1 MTRPSDWGYLRSVRV
16 RERGEIRVQHG
27 KRRWWAATSLAAL
40 LISQAILAGCS
51 QAGAAQS
58 DPQGSITISGSTAL
72 LPLVQHAAELFDQRY
87 IHAHIVVSGGGSL
100 HGIQAVTSHQVTIG
114 DSDVYADP
122 GTYPD
127 PTLTDH
133 LVAVIPFTMI
143 VNPDVSNVASLKHDQ
158 IIGVFSTGQY
168 SNWQQLGGPDLPIMP
183 VVRPAT
189 SGTRLTFRK
198 YVMGGRDEKGIFLK
212 TDSSQTVLTA
222 VATTPGAIG
231 YVALSVLD
239 KTVKPVAID
248 GVSATAAD
256 IEGGRYPFWGYEHM
270 YTLGDGNALTNA
282 FLDFMLTP
290 EVQSLAQHLGYI
302 PISQMQV
309 GDVTQPQA
317 SSAPFADASPRAW
330 KREESVHA

>member
-1 MTRPSDWGYLRSVRV
+1 M
-16 RERGEIRVQHG
+16 RERREIGIRV
-27 KRRWWAATSLAAL
+27 KRRGGWVALSLAAL
-40 LISQAILAGCS
+40 LISQAALAGCS
-51 QAGAAQS
+51 QSGGGQS
-58 DPQGSITISGSTAL
+58 DLQGSITISGSTAL
-72 LPLVQHAAELFDQRY
+72 LPLVQHAAQLFDQRY
-87 IHAHIVVSGGGSL
+87 IHAHVDVSGGGSL

-143 VNPDVSNVASLKHDQ
+143 VNPDVANVASLKHDQ
-158 IIGVFSTGQY
+158 IIGVFSSGQY

-183 VVRPAT
+183 VVRPPT

-212 TDSSQTVLTA
+212 TDSSQTVLTT

-239 KTVKPVAID
+239 KTVKPVSID
-248 GVSATAAD
+248 GVSATPTD
-256 IEGGRYPFWGYEHM
+256 IEAGRYPFWGYEHM
-270 YTLGDGNALTNA
+270 YTLGDGNALTSA
-282 FLDFMLTP
+282 FLDYMLTP
-290 EVQSLAQHLGYI
+290 EIQGLAKNLGYI

-309 GDVTQPQA
+309 GDISQPRA
-317 SSAPFADASPRAW
+317 SSAPYADVSPRAW
-330 KREESVHA
+330 KREEATHV

>member
-1 MTRPSDWGYLRSVRV
+1 MGL
-16 RERGEIRVQHG
+16 
-27 KRRWWAATSLAAL
+27 SLAAL
-40 LISQAILAGCS
+40 LISQATLAGCS
-51 QAGAAQS
+51 QTASGQS
-58 DPQGSITISGSTAL
+58 EPQGSITISGSTAL
-72 LPLVQHAAELFDQRY
+72 LPLVQRAAELFDQRY
-87 IHAHIVVSGGGSL
+87 IHAHIAVSGGGSL

-143 VNPDVSNVASLKHDQ
+143 VNPDVSNIASLKHDQ
-158 IIGVFSTGQY
+158 IIGVFSSGEY

-183 VVRPAT
+183 VVRPPT
-189 SGTRLTFRK
+189 SGTRRTFRK

-212 TDSSQTVLTA
+212 TDSSQTVLTT

-239 KTVKPVAID
+239 KTVNPVAID
-248 GVSATAAD
+248 GVSATASD
-256 IEGGRYPFWGYEHM
+256 IEAGRYPFWGYEHM
-270 YTLGDGNALTNA
+270 YTLGDGDALTSA
-282 FLDFMLTP
+282 FLDYMLTP
-290 EVQSLAQHLGYI
+290 EIQGLAKNLGYI

-309 GDVTQPQA
+309 GDVSQPRA
-317 SSAPFADASPRAW
+317 SSAPNADIAPRAW
-330 KREESVHA
+330 KREEAAHV